1 MTLEIKDAYEQS
13 LKGNSRARRNP
24 NAAAGTNA
32 TVRYMR
38 STVDMKQFTAGVGK
52 ILHNFGKGVMIGEEE
67 INGIEGIIESNPD
80 VTVID
85 NITGYAIRIRSD
97 TDGDAEHFKPS
108 DTQRLLKK
116 TNGHGYKRFAMK
128 TQKST
133 QRLNMK
139 VLLVM
144 FIESVYSI
152 LKPSRD
158 EMGRLLHSVYKKSKR
173 MNDRIN
179 SMEKTEG
186 SKHIT
191 AYINNTEHGRH
202 MVDAMY
208 THATG
213 KEIMTEKV
221 GDSHLAILVEE
232 LKMVGA
238 VDE

>member
-13 LKGNSRARRNP
+13 RKPISDARRNP
-24 NAAAGTNA
+24 NSYMGTNA
-32 TVRYMR
+32 TLRYMR
-38 STVDMKQFTAGVGK
+38 SVVQMEEFTPGVGK
-52 ILHNFGKGVMIGEEE
+52 ILHDFGKGVRIGEEE
-67 INGIEGIIESNPD
+67 INGIEDVIESNPD
-80 VTVID
+80 VTIID
-85 NITGYAIRIRSD
+85 NITGYAVRIRAD
-97 TDGDAEHFKPS
+97 TKGEAEHFNPK
-108 DTQRLLKK
+108 DADRLLRKPR
-116 TNGHGYKRFAMK
+116 GHGYRRFAKK

-152 LKPSRD
+152 LKPSRV
-158 EMGRLLHSVYKKSKR
+158 EMGRLLSSIYKKSKR

-179 SMEKTEG
+179 SMEKTQG
-186 SKHIT
+186 SRYIT

-202 MVDAMY
+202 MVDSMY

-213 KEIMTEKV
+213 KEIMVEKA
-221 GDSHLAILVEE
+221 GDSHLAIMVEE
-232 LKMVGA
+232 LRMVGA